1 MATHD
6 ALHLALLNGWQHDFP
21 LVAQPFDPIARAVG
35 RDAATVRAAYAA
47 LQADGT
53 LSRIGGVFGR
63 GAGGAATLAA
73 IAVPADRLAAVAAC
87 VSAHAGVNHN
97 YEREHTL
104 NLWFVATGPDATTVE
119 ATLRAIEEEAGLPV
133 LRLPMERAYRIDLG
147 FDLQART
154 ARAPMRGAARA
165 HDAAP
170 VAAADRPLAA
180 CVEAGLPLV
189 ERPYAQ
195 WAEAIA
201 CSEAQVLA
209 RLQGWLAQGTL
220 RRFGAVVRH
229 HELGFAANAMAVF
242 DVPATRVDA
251 CGAALA
257 LQPGITLAYRRRR
270 AAGWPY
276 NLYAM
281 VHGRDREAVRE
292 VLARV
297 MVQAALED
305 CPRAVLFSTRRFK
318 QTGGRYFRAAHE
330 ETRHAV
336 A

>member
-1 MATHD
+1 MD
-6 ALHLALLNGWQHDFP
+6 ANDPLHLALLNGWQHDFP
-21 LVAQPFDPIARAVG
+21 LVAQPFERIARTVG

-47 LQADGT
+47 MQRDGA

-73 IAVPADRLAAVAAC
+73 MQVPAPRLVAVAAG

-97 YEREHTL
+97 YEREHAL
-104 NLWFVATGPDATTVE
+104 NLWFVVTGGDAAAVE
-119 ATLRAIEEEAGLPV
+119 ATVCAIERETGLPV

-147 FDLQART
+147 FALHART
-154 ARAPMRGAARA
+154 AAAPMRDGPRA
-165 HDAAP
+165 HDAEP

-180 CVEAGLPLV
+180 AVEAGLPLV
-189 ERPYAQ
+189 DRPYAA
-195 WAEAIA
+195 WADA
-201 CSEAQVLA
+201 SGRTEAQVLD
-209 RLQGWLAQGTL
+209 RLQGWLDRGTL

-242 DVPATRVDA
+242 DVPAAQVDT

-257 LQPGITLAYRRRR
+257 VEAGVTLAYRRRR
-270 AAGWPY
+270 AKAWPY

-281 VHGRDREAVRE
+281 VHGRDRHAVDA
-292 VLARV
+292 VLDRV
-297 MVQAALED
+297 IAHAGLHD

-318 QTGGRYFRAAHE
+318 QTGGRYFRAPHE
-330 ETRHAV
+330 ETDHAL